1 MSTDYKF
8 KKFLTRRYQLL
19 ASVLVLLA
27 VGLVLL
33 PKRIKNDGV
42 SPELFVNNVLSDE
55 RFISSDD
62 LADRMINK
70 DPSMIL
76 VDVRSKNEF
85 QKFTLPGAIN
95 VPLEN
100 FLNEETLPY
109 LDQNI
114 YDIVLFSNDNFF
126 ANEAWLIGNRLGF
139 NNLYVLKGGL
149 NDWFSTIFNP
159 TVPPETANKEA
170 FDLYD
175 FRKAAAL
182 YFGIGVYEKESAPDV
197 RNASPKPKKVTP
209 APKKKKA
216 APEGGC

>member
-33 PKRIKNDGV
+33 PKHVKNDGI

-149 NDWFSTIFNP
+149 NDWFSTIFNLKILNH
-159 TVPPETANKEA
+159 EHN
-170 FDLYD
+170 
-175 FRKAAAL
+175 
-182 YFGIGVYEKESAPDV
+182 
-197 RNASPKPKKVTP
+197 
-209 APKKKKA
+209 
-216 APEGGC
+216 

>member
-8 KKFLTRRYQLL
+8 KKLLTRRYQLL
-19 ASVLVLLA
+19 ASVLILLA
-27 VGLVLL
+27 LGLLLL
-33 PKRIKNDGV
+33 PKHIKNDGI
-42 SPELFVNNVLSDE
+42 SPELFVKNVLSDE
-55 RFISSDD
+55 RFISSDH
-62 LADRMINK
+62 LVDRMINK

-76 VDVRSKNEF
+76 VDVRPKTEF
-85 QKFTLPGAIN
+85 EKFTLPGAIS

-100 FLNEETLPY
+100 FLNEENLAY

-114 YDIVLFSNDNFF
+114 YDIVLFSNDNFI

-139 NNLYVLKGGL
+139 SNLYVLKGGL

-159 TVPPETANKEA
+159 TPPLETDNKEA

-182 YFGIGVYEKESAPDV
+182 YFGIGVYEKENKPIVKNTSV
-197 RNASPKPKKVTP
+197 QPKKVSP

-216 APEGGC
+216 VPEGGC

>member
-19 ASVLVLLA
+19 ATVLVLLA

-33 PKRIKNDGV
+33 PKHVKNDGI

-55 RFISSDD
+55 RYISSDD
-62 LADRMINK
+62 LADRIINK

-76 VDVRSKNEF
+76 VDVRSKDEF
-85 QKFTLPGAIN
+85 ESFTLPGAIHI
-95 VPLEN
+95 PLEN

-109 LDQNI
+109 LDQNT
-114 YDIVLFSNDNFF
+114 YKIVLFSNDNFF
-126 ANEAWLIGNRLGF
+126 ANEAWLIGNRSGF

-149 NDWFSTIFNP
+149 NDWFSTIFYP
-159 TVPPETANKEA
+159 TAPSETANQEA

-175 FRKAAAL
+175 FRKGAAL
-182 YFGIGVYEKESAPDV
+182 YFGIGGYEKESKPV
-197 RNASPKPKKVTP
+197 VKNTSPQPKKVTP

>member
-19 ASVLVLLA
+19 AGVLVLLA
-27 VGLVLL
+27 AGLVLL
-33 PKRIKNDGV
+33 PEHPKNEGI

-55 RFISSDD
+55 RFISSDE
-62 LADRMINK
+62 LVDRIINK

-76 VDVRSKNEF
+76 VDVRTDSEF
-85 QKFTLPGAIN
+85 KKFTLPGSVNI
-95 VPLEN
+95 PLES
-100 FLNEETLPY
+100 FLNEEY
-109 LDQNI
+109 ASYFDQNI
-114 YDIVLFSNDNFF
+114 YDIILFSNDNFM
-126 ANEAWLIGNRLGF
+126 ANEAWLLGNRMGF

-149 NDWFSTIFNP
+149 NDWFETIFNP
-159 TVPPETANKEA
+159 TMPPETASKEA

-182 YFGIGVYEKESAPDV
+182 YFGIGGYEKEIKPVVKKISQT
-197 RNASPKPKKVTP
+197 PKKVSP

-216 APEGGC
+216 VPEGGC